1 MNIFPSGCRGE
12 FCRLDNVF
20 MTKELFLFMKIL
32 LFVLILSV
40 FSCNKNINEPSAN
53 KESAVSQIPLYH
65 TWLSLKEMEYKSSGA
80 LSVNNVPRDFLPWAG
95 IVSHHILAHD
105 YIDAWFF
112 HLSQMR
118 DIKRFFIISPDHY
131 GVSLQPFSL
140 TIGSWD
146 SRISGNASGSIGFVE
161 SDRDKVNEIA
171 GLLEVS
177 LDPNVFFMEH
187 GISALMP
194 YIKKYFPEAKVIAIA
209 VSAESEVNTRTGGM
223 LTDVL
228 EKEFDIKGKL
238 ENFLLISSDFSHKG
252 GVEETALND
261 YKSMQYLKNINNAFW
276 NMVICDNRMGIY
288 VLDRM
293 GKKNSESVILYH
305 TSSYDISG
313 YDEDITS
320 YFFVYFADKE

>member
-1 MNIFPSGCRGE
+1 MI
-12 FCRLDNVF
+12 
-20 MTKELFLFMKIL
+20 KELFLFIKIT

-40 FSCNKNINEPSAN
+40 FSCNRNTNEYSTD
-53 KESAVSQIPLYH
+53 KEFAVSQIPLYH
-65 TWLSLKEMEYKSSGA
+65 TWLSLKEMEYKSSGTSPLA
-80 LSVNNVPRDFLPWAG
+80 LPVNTAPHDFFPWAG

-140 TIGSWD
+140 TVGNWD
-146 SRISGNASGSIGFVE
+146 SGISDGASGGFVK
-161 SDRDKVNEIA
+161 SDSDKVIEIA

-194 YIKKYFPEAKVIAIA
+194 YIKKYFPDAEVIAIA
-209 VSAESEVNTRTGGM
+209 VNAESEVNTRTGGK
-223 LTDVL
+223 LADVL
-228 EKEFDIKGKL
+228 EKEFDKKGKN

-252 GVEETALND
+252 GIEETSLND
-261 YKSMQYLKNINNAFW
+261 YKSIHYLKNINDALW
-276 NMVICDNRMGIY
+276 NTVICDNRMGIY
-288 VLDRM
+288 ILDRL
-293 GKKNSESVILYH
+293 GKRNSESVILYH
-305 TSSYDISG
+305 TNSYNISG